1 MKNKCKFYKP
11 LIMSIKQNYKQ
22 MKKILNQLFEQQK
35 LSEKDAY
42 SILLRIGKG
51 EFNPA
56 QIAAFLTV
64 YLMRKISVNELKGF
78 QKALLDLCIPIDL
91 SDFNTIDL
99 CGTGG
104 DGKNTFNI
112 STLSSFVVA
121 GAGYKVAK
129 HGNYGVSS
137 SCGSSNVLEYLGY
150 TFTNDNETLKR
161 QLDTTNFCM
170 MHAPLFHPAMKNVA
184 PIRRELGVKTFFNML
199 GPIVNPS
206 LPKNQLTGVF
216 NLEIARIYNYLLQDS
231 NKNYT
236 ILHSLDGYDE
246 ISLTGDFKVISSVNG
261 EELLAPHNIGFQ
273 KITAN
278 SIYGG
283 ETIADAAKIFVNILQ
298 NKGTEAQN
306 NVVIAN
312 ASYAIKTIDSA
323 LSYEEC
329 KEIAKRSII
338 EGKAY
343 KALKKVTEIK

>member
-1 MKNKCKFYKP
+1 
-11 LIMSIKQNYKQ
+11 

-51 EFNPA
+51 DFNA
-56 QIAAFLTV
+56 SQIAAFLTV
-64 YLMRKISVNELKGF
+64 FLMRKISVNELKGF
-78 QKALLDLCIPIDL
+78 QQALLDLCIPVDL
-91 SDFNTIDL
+91 SDFKTIDL

-112 STLSSFVVA
+112 STLASFVVA

-150 TFTNDNETLKR
+150 TFTNDNAILKK
-161 QLDTTNFCM
+161 QLDTANFCM

-206 LPKNQLTGVF
+206 YPKNQLTGVF
-216 NLEIARIYNYLLQDS
+216 NLEISRIYNYLLQNTD
-231 NKNYT
+231 KNYT

-246 ISLTGDFKVISSVNG
+246 ISLTGDFKVISSLKG
-261 EELLAPHNIGFQ
+261 EELLAPKDIGFY
-273 KITAN
+273 KITPKA
-278 SIYGG
+278 IYGG
-283 ETIADAAKIFVNILQ
+283 ETIADAAKIFVSILQ
-298 NKGTEAQN
+298 NNGSEAQN

-312 ASYAIKTIDSA
+312 ASFAIKTINPS

-329 KEIAKRSII
+329 TETAKRSIA

-343 KALKKVTEIK
+343 NALKKAIEIK